1 MNGYTPSSSVSQNYS
16 GNPYPSQH
24 PSSAHQGRDGKDKGA
39 TNNPRLHQNAEA
51 VVRNIAKNKAVLRE
65 GKHAAAIDQLHE
77 NDLHGIEHFAKRP
90 EDHQFRDPRQ
100 EYMERKGHIGLHLR
114 PRIKQ
119 NPGYEDT
126 ELTTSFDP
134 MRDRHL
140 WAMWRTAVNGRIVD
154 EVRRIERNKC
164 VGGGQF
170 NNNSSGKE
178 GKHRNQYGPSIVTP
192 PLRRF
197 IKLQDGSKE
206 IAQHLSK
213 EGKGQLQT
221 SQFVFYGLPRV
232 YMERGPSN
240 GGDLK

>member
-1 MNGYTPSSSVSQNYS
+1 MEPTYSSGYPPMNGHSPGS
-16 GNPYPSQH
+16 YPPQD
-24 PSSAHQGRDGKDKGA
+24 PSSAKRRPSDDIMVNHRM
-39 TNNPRLHQNAEA
+39 HQNAEA
-51 VVRNIAKNKAVLRE
+51 VVRNISRNKSKLRE

-77 NDLHGIEHFAKRP
+77 NDLHGIEHFPKRP
-90 EDHQFRDPRQ
+90 DDQQGRDPRQ
-100 EYMERKGHIGLHLR
+100 EFMDRKGRIGLHLR

-119 NPGYEDT
+119 QPGYENT

-154 EVRRIERNKC
+154 EVRRLEQSKGRVELN
-164 VGGGQF
+164 GD
-170 NNNSSGKE
+170 E
-178 GKHRNQYGPSIVTP
+178 GESRQQYGQSIVAP

-232 YMERGPSN
+232 YVERSPPN
-240 GGDLK
+240 GGPPK